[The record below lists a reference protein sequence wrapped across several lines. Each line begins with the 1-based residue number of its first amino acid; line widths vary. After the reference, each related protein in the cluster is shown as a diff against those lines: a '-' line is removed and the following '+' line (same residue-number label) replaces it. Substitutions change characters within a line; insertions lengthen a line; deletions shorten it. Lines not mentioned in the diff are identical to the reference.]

1 VRSSTVAGSSSSE
14 SLAALPSLLFAE
26 VSSAFPSAPRSAA
39 TDQPEEELW
48 DARCNRNDGKRWRC
62 KSAAVPGYLF
72 CARHVAWS
80 ARQRQPRAAR
90 KQMNK
95 NCKDVFEPAAEE
107 EEAEDKHV
115 DDGSA
120 GKPPQLVRRRDD
132 GFYYYGGFQPGGR
145 KRARGGGPGPVGGM
159 NQT

>member
-1 VRSSTVAGSSSSE
+1 VRTSTAAGSTSE
-14 SLAALPSLLFAE
+14 SLAPLPSLLFAE
-26 VSSAFPSAPRSAA
+26 VSSGFPSAPRSAA

-62 KSAAVPGYLF
+62 KSAAVPGRLF
-72 CARHVAWS
+72 CDRHVAWS
-80 ARQRQPRAAR
+80 ARQRQHQARAGK

-95 NCKDVFEPAAEE
+95 NSKDVFEPVAEE

-120 GKPPQLVRRRDD
+120 GKPPQLVRRHDD

-145 KRARGGGPGPVGGM
+145 KRARGGEPGPVGGM
-159 NQT
+159 N